1 MWFAAAVYVHGRAG
15 EKTNA
20 QALVLAVVPRHHG
33 KADEQEGRMRARML
47 ISVLVAG
54 VAAMALFGWNGGF
67 AAPRAPLLADNS
79 PGAVDVDA
87 ELVIAVDVSNSMDPE
102 EQALQREGYI
112 TGLTS
117 REFLN
122 ALRSGIN
129 GRIALTYFEWAGPFD
144 QKIIMPWRLI
154 DGPESAA
161 AVAQEIAAAPYR
173 RAPRTSIFGALKFA
187 KPLFDTSGYRGL
199 RRIIDVSGDGT
210 NNIGPPVTLMR
221 DDVVS
226 AGITINGL
234 PIMLKRPYGTG
245 TDIANLDEYYEDCVI
260 GGPGAFVIAIH
271 ERDQFKEATRTKLV
285 LEIAGLTPRVI
296 PAQAR
301 PPRVYCW

>member
-1 MWFAAAVYVHGRAG
+1 MGARISIAVLSSGAVALALAAWTGA
-15 EKTNA
+15 
-20 QALVLAVVPRHHG
+20 
-33 KADEQEGRMRARML
+33 
-47 ISVLVAG
+47 
-54 VAAMALFGWNGGF
+54 F
-67 AAPRAPLLADNS
+67 AAPHPALFADNRPS
-79 PGAVDVDA
+79 AVVVDA

-129 GRIALTYFEWAGPFD
+129 GRIAVTYFEWAGPYD
-144 QKIIMPWRLI
+144 QKIVMPWRLI
-154 DGPESAA
+154 DGPDTAA
-161 AVAQEIAAAPYR
+161 AVAKEIAAAPYR
-173 RAPRTSIFGALKFA
+173 RAPRTSIYGALQFA
-187 KPLFDTSGYRGL
+187 KPLFNSSGYRGL

-221 DDVVS
+221 DDVLA

-245 TDIANLDEYYEDCVI
+245 TDIANLDVYYEDCVI
-260 GGPGAFVIAIH
+260 GGPGAFVVAIH

-285 LEIAGLTPRVI
+285 LEIASLTPRSHII
-296 PAQAR
+296 PAQVT
-301 PPRVYCW
+301 PPRVYCS